1 MSQQRFVTKVAA
13 VVAVCACALAGCGSD
28 SESDS
33 AASSATKSS
42 TSVVSA
48 SAAQT
53 SASTTTT
60 TSHSGDDGDGVTQQV
75 TTEDFAATITLG
87 SPVARTVDNDPYTR
101 YLTVPFD
108 LTVKSGTLV
117 APPQAWALRT
127 QSGQVINGPIADSAS
142 IGTAIGD
149 GPLRGGKASGVLP
162 FKSSSTSAALDD
174 DVVIVSIELR
184 SVKPNNPIDPDAVI
198 GTWTL
203 PEPVS
208 VKTLMEAK

>member
-1 MSQQRFVTKVAA
+1 MA
-13 VVAVCACALAGCGSD
+13 
-28 SESDS
+28 
-33 AASSATKSS
+33 
-42 TSVVSA
+42 SA

-53 SASTTTT
+53 SATTTTTT
-60 TSHSGDDGDGVTQQV
+60 TSSSGDDEDGVTQQV

-108 LTVKSGTLV
+108 LTVESGTLV

-184 SVKPNNPIDPDAVI
+184 SVKPNNPVDPDAVI